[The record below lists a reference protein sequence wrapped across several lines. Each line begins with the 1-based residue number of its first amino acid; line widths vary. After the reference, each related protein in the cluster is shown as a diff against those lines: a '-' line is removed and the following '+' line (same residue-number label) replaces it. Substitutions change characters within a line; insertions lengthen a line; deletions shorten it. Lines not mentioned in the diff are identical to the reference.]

1 MDKRTE
7 RKYSSPSYTLCV
19 ILSFFFISY
28 HMNTITINGTEYPC
42 RQTMGAFLRY
52 KRETGKEATEIKG
65 ELSEVLTF
73 LYCCIKSACSAE
85 SKEFKYTLT
94 EFADSVTMDDID
106 RWTAAMNAEAEAR
119 TTGDKNTPDG
129 EKKSPSL

>member
-1 MDKRTE
+1 
-7 RKYSSPSYTLCV
+7 
-19 ILSFFFISY
+19 
-28 HMNTITINGTEYPC
+28 MNKITINGTEYPC

-73 LYCCIKSACSAE
+73 LYCCIQSACSAE
-85 SKEFKYTLT
+85 NRKFDYTLT
-94 EFADSVTMDDID
+94 AFADAVTMEDID
-106 RWTAAMNAEAEAR
+106 RWTTAMNAEAEAR
-119 TTGDKNTPDG
+119 NNTTQGTTTDG